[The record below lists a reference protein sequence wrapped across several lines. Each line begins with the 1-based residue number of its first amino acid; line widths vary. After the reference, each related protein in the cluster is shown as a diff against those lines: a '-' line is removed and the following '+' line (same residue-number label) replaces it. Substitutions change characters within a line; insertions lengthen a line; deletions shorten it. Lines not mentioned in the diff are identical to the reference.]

1 MTHRVRSALDRF
13 LALGVALAIAT
24 VVAVVPLA
32 AQQTTGKVEGTVT
45 DQAGAPIT
53 GAQVLVIGTSFGA
66 ITDQKGYYFINNVPV
81 GTYSLRIQF
90 IGFQAVEI
98 QGARVVGGQTSTQ
111 NAKLQPSAV
120 QVATVNITAAS
131 NPIVPR
137 DEVASKAIV
146 SGDLVNNLPTDD
158 VRNVISLV
166 PGVVESGAGA
176 GVSIRGGRPGSAN
189 VYIDG
194 APVRSTNFGSQAI
207 NIGTN
212 AVEEA
217 SVTTGALGVEFG
229 NAQAGVIA
237 YNSRSGGS
245 KFSGS
250 LNWSTDEPFNNS
262 MSVGYNRFEG
272 SLGGPITGNLRFFV
286 SGVLQ
291 GQVAQFLGSGWDQVP
306 TYAMAG
312 TDTNVAFVDKGGH
325 TESVAIPLFVQASG
339 QCDQGSNHGFECTGQ
354 RLPYNWS
361 TNQQYQGKLSYSYGS
376 GSSISLSGLANGNQ
390 GRNWPGSVIGDPA
403 LYSGSHTWS
412 RLAVMNLNHTF
423 FKETERALALNVNL
437 SWGQNRGITGM
448 LSPQSELDT
457 RNPTMGMEFS
467 NLNFAGIGNEPFPIT
482 DQVIRNIRSNSG
494 DCLAANGSDC
504 RIPYLNRTDLRNVQ
518 PYRMNP
524 YGLVGQNYFTQGSNS
539 NINLNAEDRYRGF
552 GQVDWQLDKFNR
564 LNLGGEYNTTN
575 LAYLNS
581 SITSQFAMDAYVVQP
596 KTYAWWASDRL
607 DLGDVVLELG
617 LRYDAMNSD
626 GLFANTPAFIA
637 SNPAWQNGTA
647 TNDAAYQASLNAV
660 MTPAVWHHAL
670 QPRIRVS
677 FPITERTD
685 FRLSYSQQVNTPDF
699 NTLLSGTNN
708 DISFTNT
715 NDQFGRDVGFGK
727 SIAFEFGIRHAFSQ
741 NLVLDVA
748 AYNRNS
754 VSDLAYRL
762 QRYPDPSFPGA
773 FRDLNVLTTA
783 DFGYSRGIDLKLDE
797 RVGSWFLFSGSYTF
811 QQAKNTGSDPFTYL
825 NTAAREAAQVTG
837 DRSPPAEQPL
847 PTDDNRTHN
856 FVGGISINVPKDWQK
871 GQTLGAILQNV
882 GAYASFR
889 IVSGLPYTR
898 LVNTGQGSVGPRAG
912 FGLGGNAA
920 EALNS
925 STMPWTKA
933 FDLRVTKGFRLSS
946 MDVTVFGDFRN
957 LFNFKNVTSLFVE
970 TGDVVNPVYQ
980 TNVLSPEF
988 SSLQI
993 EAQQE
998 GKNLPGGAI
1007 DLRPSCS
1014 TWTATDQGVVNCVN
1028 LRRVEARF
1036 GNGDG
1041 VYTLDEQTAA
1051 LNAWYNL
1058 VAGPQNFYGPPRSIR
1073 VGFELSF

>member
-1 MTHRVRSALDRF
+1 
-13 LALGVALAIAT
+13 
-24 VVAVVPLA
+24 
-32 AQQTTGKVEGTVT
+32 
-45 DQAGAPIT
+45 
-53 GAQVLVIGTSFGA
+53 
-66 ITDQKGYYFINNVPV
+66 
-81 GTYSLRIQF
+81 
-90 IGFQAVEI
+90 
-98 QGARVVGGQTSTQ
+98 
-111 NAKLQPSAV
+111 
-120 QVATVNITAAS
+120 
-131 NPIVPR
+131 
-137 DEVASKAIV
+137 
-146 SGDLVNNLPTDD
+146 
-158 VRNVISLV
+158 
-166 PGVVESGAGA
+166 
-176 GVSIRGGRPGSAN
+176 
-189 VYIDG
+189 
-194 APVRSTNFGSQAI
+194 
-207 NIGTN
+207 
-212 AVEEA
+212 
-217 SVTTGALGVEFG
+217 
-229 NAQAGVIA
+229 
-237 YNSRSGGS
+237 
-245 KFSGS
+245 
-250 LNWSTDEPFNNS
+250 
-262 MSVGYNRFEG
+262 
-272 SLGGPITGNLRFFV
+272 
-286 SGVLQ
+286 
-291 GQVAQFLGSGWDQVP
+291 
-306 TYAMAG
+306 
-312 TDTNVAFVDKGGH
+312 
-325 TESVAIPLFVQASG
+325 
-339 QCDQGSNHGFECTGQ
+339 
-354 RLPYNWS
+354 
-361 TNQQYQGKLSYSYGS
+361 
-376 GSSISLSGLANGNQ
+376 
-390 GRNWPGSVIGDPA
+390 
-403 LYSGSHTWS
+403 
-412 RLAVMNLNHTF
+412 MNLNHTF